1 MEQSKTNTEPSL
13 PSRYPKTNEAQR
25 LRKKRDRLAI
35 GIGAI
40 AIPVVTIGIGA
51 LNSDRVEESPRSTQ
65 EQSIPTDERS
75 EDAVDT
81 SNVDPDSIRTVTF
94 DQQANGS
101 FDLSDDVHDSSSSY
115 NPNDPAR

>member
-1 MEQSKTNTEPSL
+1 MEHGKINTEPSS

-25 LRKKRDRLAI
+25 LRRKRDRLAI
-35 GIGAI
+35 GIGAV
-40 AIPVVTIGIGA
+40 AIPVIAVGIGA
-51 LNSDRVEESPRSTQ
+51 FNSDRVDEPPRPTQ